1 MRKTIYDLNPDYM
14 LDLNQEYMLK
24 HEIFL
29 EDKNPIRYVADHYGY
44 EAQSR
49 QLIEEM
55 AELTQAINKM
65 WRIDATN
72 REKPNSD
79 RVEAYKHI
87 IEEVA
92 DVEICLEQVKWLL
105 NIDESVLDEWK
116 VMKIERSINRMSGK
130 ESETELKNKILNK
143 FSTKE

>member
-1 MRKTIYDLNPDYM
+1 MRKAIYDLN
-14 LDLNQEYMLK
+14 
-24 HEIFL
+24 
-29 EDKNPIRYVADHYGY
+29 EDKNPIRYIADHYGY

-87 IEEVA
+87 KTEIES
-92 DVEICLEQVKWLL
+92 QR
-105 NIDESVLDEWK
+105 
-116 VMKIERSINRMSGK
+116 RSSN
-130 ESETELKNKILNK
+130 EPQT
-143 FSTKE
+143 

>member
-1 MRKTIYDLNPDYM
+1 MRTKIRTI
-14 LDLNQEYMLK
+14 
-24 HEIFL
+24 
-29 EDKNPIRYVADHYGY
+29 ADHYGY

-116 VMKIERSINRMSGK
+116 VMKIERSINRIEK
-130 ESETELKNKILNK
+130 ER
-143 FSTKE
+143 

>member
-24 HEIFL
+24 REIFL
-29 EDKNPIRYVADHYGY
+29 EDKNPIRYIADHYGY

-49 QLIEEM
+49 LLIEEM

-72 REKPNSD
+72 CEKLNND

-116 VMKIERSINRMSGK
+116 VMKIERSIDRMSGK
-130 ESETELKNKILNK
+130 ESGAEWKTKLLNK
-143 FSTKE
+143 FSKKE

>member
-1 MRKTIYDLNPDYM
+1 MRKKLRNIAN
-14 LDLNQEYMLK
+14 
-24 HEIFL
+24 
-29 EDKNPIRYVADHYGY
+29 HYGY

-65 WRIDATN
+65 WRIDATKC
-72 REKPNSD
+72 EKTNSD

-87 IEEVA
+87 IEEIA

-105 NIDESVLDEWK
+105 DIDESVLEEWK
-116 VMKIERSINRMSGK
+116 VMKIERSVTRIKK
-130 ESETELKNKILNK
+130 ER
-143 FSTKE
+143 